1 MITNDPTDDSADE
14 GFEGPD
20 IERSARDTPVTDSLG
35 DSELDDSADSYVSP
49 ARNKDTSTGSGSTA
63 DAD

>member
-1 MITNDPTDDSADE
+1 MAAANPRIDDHDD

-20 IERSARDTPVTDSLG
+20 VERSDHDEPVL

-49 ARNKDTSTGSGSTA
+49 ARTDRTEGHKHD
-63 DAD
+63 

>member
-1 MITNDPTDDSADE
+1 MTSENQRAGEDDDE

-20 IERSARDTPVTDSLG
+20 VERSVHDEPVLEDVG

-49 ARNKDTSTGSGSTA
+49 ARTGGSEGHEH
-63 DAD
+63 D